1 MARTRDEAVVYKTN
15 KNKIRML
22 EELKRSMGIVSL
34 ACDKANISRTQ
45 FYKWLKDDEDFRQK
59 YEEIEER
66 QIDFVESRLFQNI
79 KNGDPTSIIFYLKT
93 KGKKR
98 GYQEKTEID
107 IRQVDL
113 PVIEIDAEEVI

>member
-1 MARTRDEAVVYKTN
+1 MARTREEAVACKTN

-34 ACDKANISRTQ
+34 ACDKCNLSRTQ
-45 FYKWLKDDEDFRQK
+45 FYQWLKDDADFRQK

-98 GYQEKTEID
+98 GYVEKTEID
-107 IRQVDL
+107 IRQLDL
-113 PVIEIDAEEVI
+113 PVIEIDAEEVE

>member
-1 MARTRDEAVVYKTN
+1 MARKDNVLCKTN

-34 ACDKANISRTQ
+34 ACDKAGLSRTQ
-45 FYKWLKDDEDFRQK
+45 FYQWLKDDADFRQK

-79 KNGDPTSIIFYLKT
+79 KDGDPTSIIFYLKT

-98 GYQEKTEID
+98 GYVEKTEID
-107 IRQVDL
+107 IRQLDL
-113 PVIEIDAEEVI
+113 PVIEIDAEEV

>member
-1 MARTRDEAVVYKTN
+1 MARKNEAVVHKTN
-15 KNKIRML
+15 RNKIRML

-34 ACDKANISRTQ
+34 ACDKANLSRTQ
-45 FYKWLKDDEDFRQK
+45 FYKWLKEDDDFRQK

-79 KNGDPTSIIFYLKT
+79 KNGDATSIIFYLKT

-113 PVIEIDAEEVI
+113 PIIEIDAEEVE

>member
-1 MARTRDEAVVYKTN
+1 MAKRDDAIAHKTN

-34 ACDKANISRTQ
+34 ACDKANLSRTQ
-45 FYKWLKDDEDFRQK
+45 FYKWLKDDDDFRQK

-79 KNGDPTSIIFYLKT
+79 KNGDATSIIFYLKT

-113 PVIEIDAEEVI
+113 PIIEIDAEEVE

>member
-1 MARTRDEAVVYKTN
+1 MARKENVLCKTN
-15 KNKIRML
+15 KNKIRLL

-34 ACDKANISRTQ
+34 ACDKANLSRTQ
-45 FYKWLKDDEDFRQK
+45 FYKWLKEDDDFRQK

-79 KNGDPTSIIFYLKT
+79 KNGDATSIIFYLKT

-113 PVIEIDAEEVI
+113 PIIEIDAEEVE

>member
-1 MARTRDEAVVYKTN
+1 MERDDAIAHKTN

-34 ACDKANISRTQ
+34 ACDKANLSRTQ
-45 FYKWLKDDEDFRQK
+45 FYKWLKDDDDFRQK

-79 KNGDPTSIIFYLKT
+79 KNGDATSIIFYLKT

-113 PVIEIDAEEVI
+113 PIIEIDAEEVE

>member
-1 MARTRDEAVVYKTN
+1 MARTRDEAIVYKTN

-22 EELKRSMGIVSL
+22 EELKCSMGIVSL

-113 PVIEIDAEEVI
+113 PVIEIDAEEVL

>member
-1 MARTRDEAVVYKTN
+1 MARKENVICKTN
-15 KNKIRML
+15 RNKIRML

-34 ACDKANISRTQ
+34 ACDKANLSRTQ
-45 FYKWLKDDEDFRQK
+45 FYQWLKDDDDFRQK

-79 KNGDPTSIIFYLKT
+79 KNGDATSIIFYLKT

-113 PVIEIDAEEVI
+113 PVIEIDAEEVEW

>member
-1 MARTRDEAVVYKTN
+1 MARKNEAVVHKTN
-15 KNKIRML
+15 RNKIRML

-34 ACDKANISRTQ
+34 ACDKANLSRTQ
-45 FYKWLKDDEDFRQK
+45 FYKWLKEDDDFRQK

-79 KNGDPTSIIFYLKT
+79 KNGDATSIIFYLKT

-98 GYQEKTEID
+98 GYQEETEID

-113 PVIEIDAEEVI
+113 PIIEIDAEEVE

>member
-1 MARTRDEAVVYKTN
+1 MARKNEAVAHKTN
-15 KNKIRML
+15 RNKIRLL

-34 ACDKANISRTQ
+34 ACDKANLSRTQ
-45 FYKWLKDDEDFRQK
+45 FYKWLKEDDDFRQK

-79 KNGDPTSIIFYLKT
+79 KNGDSTSIIFYLKT

-113 PVIEIDAEEVI
+113 PIIEIDAEEVE